1 MFWFFFTPK
10 CHTEVYIKK
19 VLTRVNVHS
28 KLQFL
33 LKPTC
38 TSFFKIPSDIIGI
51 TVGSK
56 VELHCP
62 KMLHMYHHLQRDKKQ
77 QLGVGMKE
85 LTDWLIS
92 RLHADVLG
100 KNGRECV
107 SRKPKAKRQKLCFTA
122 LSCPRPWQLIYLQ
135 RERERLISLR
145 GPEGFITIS
154 QQTIIMSLKG

>member
-1 MFWFFFTPK
+1 MLWFIIVLVFLYTKMP
-10 CHTEVYIKK
+10 HRGVYIKK
-19 VLTRVNVHS
+19 VLTRVYSNRHAHH
-28 KLQFL
+28 
-33 LKPTC
+33 
-38 TSFFKIPSDIIGI
+38 FFKIPSDIIGI

-62 KMLHMYHHLQRDKKQ
+62 KMLRMYHHLQRNKKQ
-77 QLGVGMKE
+77 QLEVGMKE

-107 SRKPKAKRQKLCFTA
+107 SRKPKAKRQTLCFTA

-135 RERERLISLR
+135 REREGLISLR